1 MKTISKETF
10 NQASICIFYLITIGL
25 KRLRQQL
32 NVRPN
37 SNDPTESAQATK
49 SLAVVYDYV
58 EESPECT
65 QLLKIWEW
73 QHQLDIRR
81 IEASIVEVLSKL
93 IHQCNTALHR
103 PQAMRLTRS
112 ILQNQSRM
120 TCIYKNLSSGRQNTV
135 QATLRLLTAMNHVH
149 HTTTKELKDGF
160 NFSLKALSK
169 LRHMRR
175 KEGETESTNKAG
187 ILRSTIIRIA
197 LPSTGYLGIFS
208 YNVSM
213 ALRTDCIFFG
223 NFRYPDTL
231 CPVSVGILHPR
242 RCDSQEGNTGDA

>member
-1 MKTISKETF
+1 MTT
-10 NQASICIFYLITIGL
+10 LINIGL

-37 SNDPTESAQATK
+37 SSDPTESAQATR
-49 SLAVVYDYV
+49 SLSVVYDYV
-58 EESPECT
+58 DESPECT
-65 QLLKIWEW
+65 QLFKIWEW

-103 PQAMRLTRS
+103 PHAIRLTRS

-120 TCIYKNLSSGRQNTV
+120 TCIYKNLSSGRQSTV

-160 NFSLKALSK
+160 NFSLKALTK

-187 ILRSTIIRIA
+187 TLTLSRVFCATIDW
-197 LPSTGYLGIFS
+197 LLS
-208 YNVSM
+208 
-213 ALRTDCIFFG
+213 
-223 NFRYPDTL
+223 
-231 CPVSVGILHPR
+231 
-242 RCDSQEGNTGDA
+242 